1 MPSRCSQVDLARGA
15 PVRPIQCLTAD
26 GQCMAM
32 HEADIVLMSYEQL
45 RDQLHAA
52 SGHSSLLFQFGFWR

>member
-1 MPSRCSQVDLARGA
+1 M
-15 PVRPIQCLTAD
+15 RPIQCLTAD